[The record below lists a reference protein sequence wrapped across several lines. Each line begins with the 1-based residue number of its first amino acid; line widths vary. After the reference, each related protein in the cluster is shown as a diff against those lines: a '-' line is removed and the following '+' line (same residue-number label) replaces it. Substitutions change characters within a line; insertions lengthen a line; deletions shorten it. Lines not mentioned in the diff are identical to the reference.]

1 MIIKGNQR
9 KANNQKIKNTY
20 DRTFYFM
27 GQENPRISSGQKE
40 RESGLTSCGN
50 EWVVPKSP
58 LLPSG
63 KLEMMTQLR
72 QKNILFG
79 IGGK

>member
-1 MIIKGNQR
+1 MAEHFN
-9 KANNQKIKNTY
+9 
-20 DRTFYFM
+20 FM
-27 GQENPRISSGQKE
+27 GHENPRILFDQKE
-40 RESGLTSCGN
+40 REIGLTSCGD

-63 KLEMMTQLR
+63 KSKKITQLR
-72 QKNILFG
+72 QKKILFG

>member
-1 MIIKGNQR
+1 MTEHFILWGH
-9 KANNQKIKNTY
+9 
-20 DRTFYFM
+20 
-27 GQENPRISSGQKE
+27 ENPRISSGQKE
-40 RESGLTSCGN
+40 REIGLTSCGD

-63 KLEMMTQLR
+63 KSEMKTHLR
-72 QKNILFG
+72 QKKILFG